1 MSNIILCSH
10 GDERRQYLEWLEQ
23 PNELIAKSVRF
34 EHLVSSVC
42 MCFYKKSPQSVS
54 DDTLNFIR
62 RSIHEL
68 IRSKATKDHLR
79 SQLASNHAML
89 PQPIE
94 NMIPTYDGYH
104 DGSVY
109 IANQID
115 ENERMITHD
124 MMTGIRQP
132 TERELELENQV
143 PPHARGGSNVA
154 L

>member
-1 MSNIILCSH
+1 
-10 GDERRQYLEWLEQ
+10 
-23 PNELIAKSVRF
+23 
-34 EHLVSSVC
+34 

-79 SQLASNHAML
+79 SQLANNHAML

-94 NMIPTYDGYH
+94 NMITTYDGYH

-115 ENERMITHD
+115 ENERIITQD
-124 MMTGIRQP
+124 MMAGMRQP
-132 TERELELENQV
+132 SERELELENQV
-143 PPHARGGSNVA
+143 PPHARAGGNVA